1 MKSEL
6 TKLVGQVDE
15 HYLVRE
21 ILSTLRNY
29 QSQDLVVQPGD
40 DAAVLTKLAQ
50 PTITADLL
58 IENVHFKTSWSSAAD
73 IGTRAAAANLADLIA
88 MGANPVA
95 LTVSLG
101 LPNSVSVG
109 FVLNL
114 IEAIAI
120 EAAKVNAQV
129 VGGDVTRSENLVI
142 SISAIGDCEERR
154 PILRSGAKPGDLVGI
169 IGRLGHAHAG
179 WQLLQA
185 GFSEPAELIT
195 AHQRPEVNYQAAM
208 AAWPNINAMI
218 DVSDGLAVDLNHI
231 ATAAEVAI
239 ELDSIQLQELI
250 LPSLEIAATS
260 MQTEVMEWLLTG
272 GDDHAF
278 AFTASVLPA
287 GAVQIGQVKAGT
299 GIYLAGKPL
308 QPTGYRHFNE

>member
-1 MKSEL
+1 MNSEL

-15 HYLVRE
+15 HDLVRE
-21 ILSTLRNY
+21 ILRTLRNY
-29 QSQDLVVQPGD
+29 QSEDLVVQPGD
-40 DAAVLTKLAQ
+40 DAAVLSKLAQ

-58 IENVHFKTSWSSAAD
+58 IEDVHFKTSWSSAAN

-88 MGANPVA
+88 MGATPVA

-109 FVLNL
+109 FVLDL

-129 VGGDVTRSENLVI
+129 VGGDVTRSEKLVI
-142 SISAIGDCEERR
+142 SISALGDCAERK
-154 PILRSGAKPGDLVGI
+154 PILRSGANPGDLVGI

-185 GFSEPAELIT
+185 SNSEPKELII
-195 AHQRPEVNYQAAM
+195 AHQQPEVNYQAAI
-208 AAWPNINAMI
+208 AAWPIITAMI

-231 ATAAEVAI
+231 AIASQVAIDLDQTALEELITPSLSTAAVTMK
-239 ELDSIQLQELI
+239 
-250 LPSLEIAATS
+250 AAA
-260 MQTEVMEWLLTG
+260 MEWLLTG

-278 AFTASVLPA
+278 AFTAAVLPA
-287 GAVQIGQVKAGT
+287 GAVQIGQVKAGS
-299 GIYLAGKPL
+299 GIFLSGNPL
-308 QPTGYRHFNE
+308 QPVGYRHFNE